1 MHAAFGYMLE
11 DYILFV
17 GYSGS
22 ADLREDEVR
31 WKRYVRD
38 AIIELSI
45 DDGRGLRRFGRRSA
59 LAVPHG
65 NLRGREQIFS
75 FVLNASCSALMGVV
89 V

>member
-11 DYILFV
+11 DYILFG

-45 DDGRGLRRFGRRSA
+45 DDGRRPARSD
-59 LAVPHG
+59 LSG
-65 NLRGREQIFS
+65 
-75 FVLNASCSALMGVV
+75 
-89 V
+89 